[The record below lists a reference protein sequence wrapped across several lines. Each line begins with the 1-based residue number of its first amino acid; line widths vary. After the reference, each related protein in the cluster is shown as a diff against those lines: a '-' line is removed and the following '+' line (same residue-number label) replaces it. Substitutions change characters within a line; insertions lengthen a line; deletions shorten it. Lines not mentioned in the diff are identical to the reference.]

1 MATCAECVHVEVCRF
16 YINSYAEK
24 AGVEIPAALF
34 EDCLNGDVCE
44 QFKDRSQFV
53 ELKHAEW
60 DEHEDMYGDPVYC
73 CSNCREK
80 YFLEEW
86 TPIENCYFY
95 CPNCGAKMDEQALKE
110 REEDESKGAGVSD
123 R

>member
-1 MATCAECVHVEVCRF
+1 MATC
-16 YINSYAEK
+16 K
-24 AGVEIPAALF
+24 
-34 EDCLNGDVCE
+34 DCLHVDVCNSRCPDPNNE
-44 QFKDRSQFV
+44 RLICDNFKDRSQFV

-86 TPIENCYFY
+86 TPIENRYFY

-110 REEDESKGAGVSD
+110 RESE
-123 R
+123 

>member
-1 MATCAECVHVEVCRF
+1 MASCKDCKNCIHYSLCNYE
-16 YINSYAEK
+16 
-24 AGVEIPAALF
+24 EICHYDIDNIKNAK
-34 EDCLNGDVCE
+34 DCSF
-44 QFKDRSQFV
+44 FKDRSRFV

-86 TPIENCYFY
+86 TPIENRYFY

-110 REEDESKGAGVSD
+110 RESE
-123 R
+123 